1 MYRPSVLLLLFV
13 FEDPFHPIVA
23 RCTKQASQM
32 TSYLITLNSLINS
45 RGVHLILGV
54 QAKVFNRQEALKERE
69 AFILLNSTSSTNLRY
84 AFGEKIKSVSRS
96 GISTPSIDTSRDP
109 YLSFN
114 PNTDV
119 RILAIVLPS
128 LVPALVYPY
137 YELNIEQDEI
147 HKALKIKQET
157 EFPIYIHD

>member
-1 MYRPSVLLLLFV
+1 MLSAKRSR
-13 FEDPFHPIVA
+13 EFH
-23 RCTKQASQM
+23 S
-32 TSYLITLNSLINS
+32 
-45 RGVHLILGV
+45 
-54 QAKVFNRQEALKERE
+54 
-69 AFILLNSTSSTNLRY
+69 
-84 AFGEKIKSVSRS
+84 S

-114 PNTDV
+114 PNIDV